1 VNPGRRSLAVL
12 AALVLLGFALSWLI
26 GRAAPVGTDLGD
38 SAAAR
43 AVLAEPGFPEY
54 GPADA
59 DLTVVVFADYAC
71 TACRIAAPELERAAA
86 RDGRVRLV
94 YRDWPVFGPRS
105 ERAARIALAARGQ
118 GIYPRLHNALMAA
131 PGLDEASLRA
141 AVAGSGG
148 DWSATERALA
158 ADAAGIDRLMAQ
170 SARDA
175 FQLGL
180 PGTPGYLV
188 GHVLLVGAHDEAEF
202 ARAFA
207 RARKGGRQSGL

>member
-1 VNPGRRSLAVL
+1 MNIGGRSLAVL
-12 AALVLLGFALSWLI
+12 AALVVLGFALSWLI
-26 GRAAPVGTDLGD
+26 GRTAPVGTDLGD

-43 AVLAEPGFPEY
+43 AVLAELGFPEH

-71 TACRIAAPELERAAA
+71 AACRRAAPELERAAA
-86 RDGRVRLV
+86 RDGNVRLV

-105 ERAARIALAARGQ
+105 QRAARVALAAREQ

-131 PGLDEASLRA
+131 PGLDETSLRA
-141 AVAGSGG
+141 AVTASGG
-148 DWSATERALA
+148 DWNAVQQALA
-158 ADAAGIDRLMAQ
+158 ADAGSIDRLMAQ

-188 GHVLLVGAHDEAEF
+188 GRVLLIGAHDEADF
-202 ARAFA
+202 TRAFA
-207 RARKGGRQSGL
+207 QARTAG